1 MDVTTGFVDLHVHL
15 HVGLDDGPARW
26 EDALALGRALVDQ
39 GVCQA
44 AATCHQGGVF
54 AGNRPQV
61 ILDST
66 KELQRALDAAAIPL
80 RCFPSAEWML
90 DSVAVE
96 SLAEGLADW
105 LTIAD
110 GGKYALIE
118 FPFQVPAYAKI
129 VGEMLHQ
136 LGIRPVLAHVEKF
149 PQLATNPNRIRG
161 LREEGYVIQVNADSI
176 VGWTP
181 GSLGSVCR
189 RLIRSGLVD
198 VVASDAHSIDGRPPM
213 LREAYGV
220 VARWSDAA
228 TAQLL
233 FAENPRA
240 IMEGGEVVE
249 PKAVGW
255 FSRFRWR

>member
-1 MDVTTGFVDLHVHL
+1 LDDASGFVDLHVHL

-26 EDALALGRALVDQ
+26 EDALALCRALVQQ

-44 AATCHQGGVF
+44 AATCHQGGAF
-54 AGNRPQV
+54 AANRPQS
-61 ILDST
+61 IRNST
-66 KELQRALDAAAIPL
+66 NELQRALDQAEIPL

-96 SLAEGLADW
+96 TLADRLSDW

-110 GGKYALIE
+110 GGRYALIE
-118 FPFQVPAYAKI
+118 FPFQFPAHARI
-129 VGEMLHQ
+129 VGDLLRQ

-149 PQLATNPNRIRG
+149 PQLATNPKRIRG

-181 GSLGSVCR
+181 DSLDVVCR

-198 VVASDAHSIDGRPPM
+198 VVASDAHSIDRRPPM

-220 VARWSDAA
+220 VTRWTDPA

-233 FAENPRA
+233 FAENPKA
-240 IMEGGEVVE
+240 IVEGGDILP
-249 PKAVGW
+249 PKPASW
-255 FSRFRWR
+255 FSRLRRR